1 MRVRS
6 PDLAQESTLLPI
18 REPALAPFDV
28 VLHPDPHP
36 YRFARMDRMIGSR
49 AAANTLIVLFSLAL
63 IFQVV
68 VLLGFIP
75 IEMIW
80 GGRLRG
86 EQERIYGALVSIAV
100 LLIMIAIVLIRR
112 GVIGRSLPIV
122 GRWGIWVVGV
132 VFALNTVGNLLAW
145 DTRETLIF
153 TPITL
158 LATLL
163 AWRVAKGE

>member
-1 MRVRS
+1 MCVPQIWRES
-6 PDLAQESTLLPI
+6 PSLCLFANLRLLLSMWSSTQSHTRIDL
-18 REPALAPFDV
+18 
-28 VLHPDPHP
+28 
-36 YRFARMDRMIGSR
+36 ARMDRIIGTR

-75 IEMIW
+75 IEMVW

-122 GRWGIWVVGV
+122 GRWGIWVVVV

-145 DTRETLIF
+145 DARETLIF

-163 AWRVAKGE
+163 AWRVAQGE

>member
-1 MRVRS
+1 MCVPQFWRKS
-6 PDLAQESTLLPI
+6 PPLCLFAVLRLLLSMWSSTQPHTRIDLA
-18 REPALAPFDV
+18 
-28 VLHPDPHP
+28 
-36 YRFARMDRMIGSR
+36 RMERIIGTR

-75 IEMIW
+75 IEMVW

-122 GRWGIWVVGV
+122 GRWGIWVVVV

-163 AWRVAKGE
+163 AWRVAQGE